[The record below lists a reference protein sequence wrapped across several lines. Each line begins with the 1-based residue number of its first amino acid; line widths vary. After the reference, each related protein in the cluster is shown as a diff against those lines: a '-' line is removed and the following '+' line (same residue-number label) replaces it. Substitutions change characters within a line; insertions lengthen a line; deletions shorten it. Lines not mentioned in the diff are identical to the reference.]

1 MTEVGYYLYEYGCA
15 PFVTMTPS
23 GVGFFTSNENE
34 ATLYH
39 YNHHGFSG
47 NYSVA
52 HSYAISPAINLK
64 ADIKFTG
71 AGSIESPYEIVTE

>member
-1 MTEVGYYLYEYGCA
+1 
-15 PFVTMTPS
+15 MTPS
-23 GVGFFTSNENE
+23 GFGFFTSNENE

-39 YNHHGFSG
+39 YNNQG
-47 NYSVA
+47 NNCDYSVE

-71 AGSIESPYEIVTE
+71 AGSIESPYEIVME